1 MHASKSHFHRYA
13 VLTAL
18 LGSISVGGTSAA
30 QAEQKFGFGQAATQE
45 QIDAWNIDVFADGRN
60 LPPGSGTIM
69 AGQDIYT
76 QQCVACHGAKGEGG
90 IGDRLAG
97 GQGSLAS
104 DKPIKTV
111 GSFWPYAPTLYD
123 YVRRT
128 MPLMAPQSLTNDEVY
143 AVVGY
148 VLHLNGLVE
157 KDATITAQF
166 LADLKMPNRDGF
178 IPDPRPDVGVS
189 GQPVKAVAGVK

>member
-1 MHASKSHFHRYA
+1 MLASKSNFRRLA
-13 VLTAL
+13 APAAM
-18 LGSISVGGTSAA
+18 LGLILVCRVAPA
-30 QAEQKFGFGQAATQE
+30 QADQKFGFGQPATQE

-60 LPPGSGTIM
+60 LPPGSGTVL

-97 GQGSLAS
+97 GRGSLAS
-104 DKPIKTV
+104 DKPVKTV

-128 MPLMAPQSLTNDEVY
+128 MPLMAPQSLTDDEVY

-157 KDATITAQF
+157 KDATMTAQS

-178 IPDPRPDVGVS
+178 IPDPRPDVGAS
-189 GQPVKAVAGVK
+189 SQPVRAVAGVK